1 MKKTI
6 FVALAAVAML
16 VSCGAKMSPEATKA
30 WNDFKEKAAAVSTD
44 EACDQFETPEA
55 YQEAFDAAM
64 KAGQDFAKNFDGKV
78 TKEVADSCAALTN
91 ALIEHDKKVQEAIA
105 AEKALEEQETA
116 EEELPEE
123 GEEELEAQMTEEEVE
138 E

>member
-6 FVALAAVAML
+6 FVAIAAVAML

-91 ALIEHDKKVQEAIA
+91 ALIEHDKKVQELLA
-105 AEKALEEQETA
+105 AQA
-116 EEELPEE
+116 EEEEYVEE
-123 GEEELEAQMTEEEVE
+123 GEEELEDQPTEEEVE

>member
-6 FVALAAVAML
+6 FVAIAAAAML

-55 YQEAFDAAM
+55 YQAAFDAAM
-64 KAGQDFAKNFDGKV
+64 NAGIEFGKNFDGKV
-78 TKEVADSCAALTN
+78 TKEVADSFAALNQT
-91 ALIEHDKKVQEAIA
+91 LIEHDKKVQELLA
-105 AEKALEEQETA
+105 AQAEA
-116 EEELPEE
+116 EEEEYIEE
-123 GEEELEAQMTEEEVE
+123 GEEELEAQPTEEEVE

>member
-55 YQEAFDAAM
+55 YQAAFDAAM
-64 KAGQDFAKNFDGKV
+64 NAGIEFGKNFDGKV
-78 TKEVADSCAALTN
+78 TKEVADSFAALNQT
-91 ALIEHDKKVQEAIA
+91 LIEHDKKVQEAIA
-105 AEKALEEQETA
+105 AEQALEEQETA
-116 EEELPEE
+116 EEEQLEE

>member
-64 KAGQDFAKNFDGKV
+64 KAGQDFAKNFDGK
-78 TKEVADSCAALTN
+78 
-91 ALIEHDKKVQEAIA
+91 EAIA
-105 AEKALEEQETA
+105 AQKALEEQETA
-116 EEELPEE
+116 EEEQLEE

>member
-6 FVALAAVAML
+6 FVAIAAAAML

-55 YQEAFDAAM
+55 YQAAFDAAM
-64 KAGQDFAKNFDGKV
+64 NAGIEFGKNFDGKV
-78 TKEVADSCAALTN
+78 TKEVADSFAALNQT
-91 ALIEHDKKVQEAIA
+91 LIEHDKKVQELLA
-105 AEKALEEQETA
+105 AQA
-116 EEELPEE
+116 EEEEYVEE
-123 GEEELEAQMTEEEVE
+123 GEEELEAQPTEEEVE

>member
-30 WNDFKEKAAAVSTD
+30 WNDYKEKAAAVSTD

-105 AEKALEEQETA
+105 AEQALEEQETA
-116 EEELPEE
+116 EEE
-123 GEEELEAQMTEEEVE
+123 GEDELEAQMTEEEVE